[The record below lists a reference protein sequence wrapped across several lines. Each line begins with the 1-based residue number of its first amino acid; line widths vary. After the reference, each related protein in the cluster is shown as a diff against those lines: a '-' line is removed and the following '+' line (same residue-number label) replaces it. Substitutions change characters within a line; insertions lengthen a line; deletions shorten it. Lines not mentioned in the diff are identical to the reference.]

1 MKAHLRRIAL
11 ATALALIPLASCHR
25 AARAPDT
32 PRQFPGVTSQDVTFY
47 APSLARNVTYRVY
60 LPAIRGAQKLP
71 VVYLL
76 HGGGGDYRDW
86 SLDSSAGQYAAQ
98 GFILVMPDGALSYWV
113 NAAMAP
119 KDRYGDFL
127 TSDLIHDVE
136 ERFSAIPDRSGRAI
150 VGISMGG
157 YAAVRLA
164 LTRPELFAFAGAIS
178 PAIHVPTMRFSWRR
192 FWQSVR
198 LRRVFGPDG
207 SPTRQAGDV
216 FQELNSADP
225 GATPYLYIT
234 AGTRDPMVDQIRR
247 LSTALD
253 PRGFHHE
260 LRILPGGHDWHEWN
274 AQIPGCFSKL
284 IETINK

>member
-25 AARAPDT
+25 NARVPDT
-32 PRQFPGVTSQDVTFY
+32 PRQFPGVVLQDVTFY
-47 APSLARNVTYRVY
+47 SPSLARNVTYRVY

-86 SLDSSAGQYAAQ
+86 SLDSDAGQYAAQ

-113 NAAMAP
+113 NAAMAS

-198 LRRVFGPDG
+198 LRRVFGPDQ

-216 FQELNSADP
+216 FQELKIADP
-225 GATPYLYIT
+225 AATPYLYIT

-253 PRGFHHE
+253 RRGFHHE
-260 LRILPGGHDWHEWN
+260 LRILPGGHDWNEWN